1 MILLVPDSL
10 QQYFFRFLQIG
21 RGIDLPD
28 VAVIDTNGGTPFQN
42 PVINS
47 SMCHVRCTIQF
58 RQCEIGCYNQRFFAA
73 VTVQGQIQNCVQSLG
88 HQ

>member
-58 RQCEIGCYNQRFFAA
+58 VNVRLV
-73 VTVQGQIQNCVQSLG
+73 VTISGFLLR
-88 HQ
+88 